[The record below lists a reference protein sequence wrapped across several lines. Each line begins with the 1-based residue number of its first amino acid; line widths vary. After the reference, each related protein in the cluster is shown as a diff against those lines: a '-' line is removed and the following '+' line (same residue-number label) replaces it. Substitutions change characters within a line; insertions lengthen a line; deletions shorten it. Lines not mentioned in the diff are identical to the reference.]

1 MQSVEV
7 TVIAPTFVAIPTPVI
22 LPISRQGVCIPVGKT
37 CSEKLIVA
45 WNESGAAAIT
55 GENSTATAA
64 SMSGCSQRAT
74 R

>member
-7 TVIAPTFVAIPTPVI
+7 TVIPPSLVALPDPVI
-22 LPISRQGVCIPVGKT
+22 VPIAKHGVPVSVGIT